1 MRKRKAKLNYR
12 RIVLRLPDLDHSK
25 MAVLNSLT
33 SPGSRRVY
41 QFAINQFITW
51 YCSEPRL
58 AFNRIVV
65 VRYRMYL
72 ESRRL
77 AANTINQQLAAVRR
91 LAHEAADAGLLS
103 PDLAAGI
110 SRVKGVKQLGQ
121 RSGNWLSLEQ
131 SSEVLSRAR
140 GELMREK
147 RDYAMLALLF
157 GCGLRRSELV
167 GLEMSDVQQRQEH
180 WAIVDLIGKGGHIR
194 TVPIPEWAK
203 RALDEWTMAAGIRDG
218 RIFRRVSRTG
228 KVWGKAISQNVVW
241 YVVKGCCEKA
251 GLERI
256 APHDLRRTCAK
267 LCHSSGGEIEQIQFL
282 LGHASVQTTERYLG
296 CKQNLGHPVNDRFN
310 LVTAAGASADQQQ
323 AESMQAMA
331 AGDTIRRGE
340 CHHAQPAN
348 ALSSRHL
355 FEDAR
360 PALVTD
366 SGRRTFYVG
375 RPRSQWQLRVY
386 DKTELLTRFEFIFRL
401 EFLRKIG
408 IRYPHELILLRR
420 VNLSRL
426 VSLREV
432 DRSKLPKGS
441 AEDFR
446 ARAAVRAM
454 SGSLTTRQFW
464 AATKDYGIKRN
475 DWFRPCPIEKRLQRM
490 QDRLVW

>member
-25 MAVLNSLT
+25 MAVLNSLA

-51 YCSEPRL
+51 YCSKPRL

-131 SSEVLSRAR
+131 SSDVLNRAR
-140 GELMREK
+140 GDRAREK

-167 GLEMSDVQQRQEH
+167 GLEMSDVQKRQEH
-180 WAIVDLIGKGGHIR
+180 WAIVDLVGKGGHIR
-194 TVPIPEWAK
+194 TVPIPAWAK
-203 RALDEWTMAAGIRDG
+203 QALDQWTAAAGITEG
-218 RIFRRVSRTG
+218 KIFRRVSRTG
-228 KVWGKAISQNVVW
+228 KVWGKRISQNVVW

-251 GLERI
+251 GLDRI

-267 LCHSSGGEIEQIQFL
+267 LCHSSGGELEEIQFL

-296 CKQNLGHPVNDRFN
+296 CKQNLGHPVNDRFS
-310 LVTAAGASADQQQ
+310 LATVTGASAEPCRS
-323 AESMQAMA
+323 ESVQPTS
-331 AGDTIRRGE
+331 AGDTIPRGE
-340 CHHAQPAN
+340 CDHAQHPA
-348 ALSSRHL
+348 AASPRHL
-355 FEDAR
+355 LDDAR
-360 PALVTD
+360 PALVTERED
-366 SGRRTFYVG
+366 DCASSLRSRPAARVG
-375 RPRSQWQLRVY
+375 GDNPRSEA
-386 DKTELLTRFEFIFRL
+386 D
-401 EFLRKIG
+401 G
-408 IRYPHELILLRR
+408 
-420 VNLSRL
+420 
-426 VSLREV
+426 
-432 DRSKLPKGS
+432 
-441 AEDFR
+441 R
-446 ARAAVRAM
+446 ADQGAGRAV
-454 SGSLTTRQFW
+454 GT
-464 AATKDYGIKRN
+464 
-475 DWFRPCPIEKRLQRM
+475 
-490 QDRLVW
+490 